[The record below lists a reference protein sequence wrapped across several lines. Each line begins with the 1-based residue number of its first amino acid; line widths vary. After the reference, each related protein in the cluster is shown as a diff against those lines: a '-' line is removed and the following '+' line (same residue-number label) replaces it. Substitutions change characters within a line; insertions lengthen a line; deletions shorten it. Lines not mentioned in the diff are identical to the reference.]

1 MPVKSRWTI
10 PIPDTSIVSLVF
22 KSPTHPLSDEKP
34 ALIDAEDPKRYLTL
48 HTYRLWSQR
57 LAVGLISHGLQPGD
71 RVLLFSAN
79 NLFFP
84 VVFMGVVMAGGIF
97 TGANPGY
104 VVSELS
110 YQLKDSEAS
119 YLLCSSASLST
130 GLEAAAAVDFP
141 KSRVF
146 VFDDMPT
153 SDSPRQ
159 FQQGCHHWSSLIA
172 PVEEGS
178 RHTWAPC
185 STPEDSAKTITL
197 NYSSGTTGLPKGVE
211 ITHRNYV
218 SDTLQQQHSYYLLP
232 TTLEQ
237 QAADRWLCFLPMYHA
252 FAQTVFVVGG
262 PIRGIP
268 VYIMPRFDFL
278 KMLDYVQSY
287 GITALALVPPVVVA
301 MAKHPGLRAG
311 NWELGSVR
319 LITFGAAPLGREV
332 SEEMESLWMNTPQA
346 ETINVRQG
354 WGMTE

>member
-1 MPVKSRWTI
+1 MPFKSRWTI
-10 PIPDTSIVSLVF
+10 PIPDTSLASLVF

-57 LAVGLISHGLQPGD
+57 LAVGLISHGFQPGD
-71 RVLLFSAN
+71 RVLLFSPN

-84 VVFMGVVMAGGIF
+84 VVFMGVIMAGGIF

-104 VVSELS
+104 VASELS
-110 YQLKDSEAS
+110 YQLKDSGAV
-119 YLLCSSASLST
+119 YLLCSAASLST
-130 GLEAAAAVDFP
+130 GLEAAAAINFP
-141 KSRVF
+141 KSGVL
-146 VFDDMPT
+146 VFDDVPT
-153 SDSPRQ
+153 PRGPGQ
-159 FQQGCHHWSSLIA
+159 FQQGCHHWSCLIA
-172 PVEEGS
+172 PVKEGS
-178 RHTWAPC
+178 TYIWAPC
-185 STPEDSAKTITL
+185 STPEDSAKTIAL

-218 SDTLQQQHSYYLLP
+218 ADTLQQKHNYYLMP
-232 TTLEQ
+232 ATLEQ
-237 QAADRWLCFLPMYHA
+237 HATDRWLCFLPMYHA
-252 FAQTVFVVGG
+252 LAQTTFVVGG

-278 KMLDYVQSY
+278 KMLDYVQIY
-287 GITALALVPPVVVA
+287 AITVLILVPPVIVA

-311 NWELGSVR
+311 NWELSSVR
-319 LITFGAAPLGREV
+319 RIVVGAAPLGREI
-332 SEEMESLWMNTPQA
+332 SEEMERLWINTPQA